1 MLKKHWGKSIQLLNN
16 LVMANDSN
24 NGRAVLLV
32 VPLGFAIFSYSK
44 GYSIGKG
51 VLVTVLGSLAVGV
64 ALGAT
69 SVVYMTYKLVNKDYT
84 K

>member
-1 MLKKHWGKSIQLLNN
+1 MTNQ
-16 LVMANDSN
+16 SN
-24 NGRAVLLV
+24 NGAVVLLV
-32 VPLGFAIFSYSK
+32 VPLSLAIFSYSK

-51 VLVTVLGSLAVGV
+51 ALVTVLGSVAVGV
-64 ALGAT
+64 VLGAS

>member
-1 MLKKHWGKSIQLLNN
+1 MSAQS
-16 LVMANDSN
+16 DSN
-24 NGRAVLLV
+24 KAVLLV

-44 GYSIGKG
+44 GYSVGKG